1 MIRRLTTAIAV
12 LVFAAALGTWVGAAE
27 SPEDSIRQA
36 RQEREQIRR
45 EKADLAG
52 QIDVLEADEAE
63 LVAALEALT
72 ADIEAQHQA
81 IAAAE
86 QNVREAEAVSAGL
99 RDQLAETEIRAA
111 AIRREAADLAVEE
124 YVRPRTVAESF
135 VESADPSE
143 GVRRDA
149 LTRVVRLNRVD
160 VLDRLREVE
169 EDLDLLRR
177 EAAAAEDEAQ
187 AARDDLEAELGRL
200 EANLA
205 TQEEIRA
212 RLEGRISELQGQLR
226 EMDAED
232 ARIGQIIR
240 DGQREI
246 ARREAQRRA
255 ALTTTTTSTTTTTA
269 APTTTTPESDGDTVD
284 GDGSPTSGSST
295 TTTTT
300 SEQPAPPA
308 IDPAEANL
316 IWPTTGPV
324 TSPFGPRRHP
334 VLGGT
339 RLHAGIDISNSLG
352 APIWAAQ
359 AGEVIYSGTMRG
371 YGNVV
376 MVDHGGFVTLYA
388 HMSARSVTKGQVV
401 SQGQEVGKVGST
413 GYSTGN
419 HLHFEVRVN
428 GDPQD
433 PMKYLP

>member
-1 MIRRLTTAIAV
+1 MIRRLTALVAV
-12 LVFAAALGTWVGAAE
+12 LVFTASLGAWVAGAE
-27 SPEDSIRQA
+27 SPEDTIRQA
-36 RQEREQIRR
+36 RQQREQIRR

-63 LVAALEALT
+63 LVAALEALN

-99 RDQLAETEIRAA
+99 RDQLAETEIRAE
-111 AIRREAADLAVEE
+111 AIRREAAALALAE
-124 YVRPRTVAESF
+124 YVQPSTIGESF
-135 VESADPSE
+135 VESSDPSE

-149 LTRVVRLNRVD
+149 LARAVRLNQVD
-160 VLDRLREVE
+160 VLDRLREVG
-169 EDLDLLRR
+169 EDLDLLRT
-177 EAAAAEDEAQ
+177 EAARAEADAQ
-187 AARDDLEAELGRL
+187 SARDALEAELARL
-200 EANLA
+200 QGKLT
-205 TQEEIRA
+205 TQEEVRA

-226 EMDAED
+226 EMDLED

-255 ALTTTTTSTTTTTA
+255 ALTTTTTTTAPPTTTTTTTA
-269 APTTTTPESDGDTVD
+269 PD
-284 GDGSPTSGSST
+284 SGSDSADPETPTPGDAT

-300 SEQPAPPA
+300 TTEQTSPPP
-308 IDPAEANL
+308 IDPAQANL

-334 VLGGT
+334 ILGGN

-376 MVDHGGFVTLYA
+376 MIDHGGFVTLYA
-388 HMSARSVTKGQVV
+388 HMSARGVTKGQVV
-401 SQGQEVGKVGST
+401 TQGQKVGEVGST

>member
-1 MIRRLTTAIAV
+1 MVIRRLIAV
-12 LVFAAALGTWVGAAE
+12 VALVVFAASLGTWVAAAE
-27 SPEDSIRQA
+27 NPEDTIRQA

-52 QIDVLEADEAE
+52 QIDVLKADEAE
-63 LVAALEALT
+63 LVAALEALN
-72 ADIEAQHQA
+72 ADIEAQHQE

-86 QNVREAEAVSAGL
+86 QNVNEAEAVSAGL
-99 RDQLAETEIRAA
+99 KDQLAETEIRAA
-111 AIRREAADLAVEE
+111 AIRREAAALAVEE
-124 YVRPRTVAESF
+124 YVRPHTVAESF

-149 LTRVVRLNRVD
+149 LARVVRLNRVD

-169 EDLDLLRR
+169 EDLDLLRA
-177 EAAAAEDEAQ
+177 EAARAEEDAQ
-187 AARDDLEAELGRL
+187 RARDDLEAELGRL

-212 RLEGRISELQGQLR
+212 RLEGRISELQDQLR

-255 ALTTTTTSTTTTTA
+255 ALTTTTT
-269 APTTTTPESDGDTVD
+269 
-284 GDGSPTSGSST
+284 T

-300 SEQPAPPA
+300 EPAPAATTPGSEDGTPDGDGTPTSGATTTTTTEPEAPPA
-308 IDPAEANL
+308 IDPAQANL

-334 VLGGT
+334 ILGGT